1 MRRATDRHAVR
12 NTTVGLVVVAIGIG
26 LRLWGGFSE
35 WGTTALIF
43 LGGVLVQGHSVVG
56 LVRAWRGNQEPTAI
70 RRRRDSGVDEGV
82 EPTD

>member
-1 MRRATDRHAVR
+1 MRRASDRHAVR

-26 LRLWGGFSE
+26 LRFWGGFSE

-43 LGGVLVQGHSVVG
+43 LGGVLVQGHSIVG
-56 LVRAWRGNQEPTAI
+56 LVQAWRGTPSAI
-70 RRRRDSGVDEGV
+70 RQRRDSGAADGV